1 MSIKITSLLQ
11 LAHDLSNGRKRRS
24 EWEANA
30 WVCEKRGPIV
40 SAGVIPAL
48 DNAED
53 TAEMKLLQASL
64 NAQGLVPRAPDAE
77 HAMLRLLCADARSRK
92 TTPEASEGQGCDFEW
107 LACCG
112 ADTERAPPAE
122 TAQGPSDILCPVKS
136 KEDAPNHD
144 EVFAK
149 MTAVGCEA
157 ESLGLEDAADVF
169 APPEV
174 AASSE
179 GSAAAQAEDRID
191 APREH
196 APVDWRRRD
205 RLPRAIKRLQEL
217 LHGCQGA
224 AIAPSVPADARAP
237 CSPDTA
243 SDMDSDTVDD
253 TIEDASDDTADFV
266 DELVHD
272 SMAEAERQELAEL
285 LTDTALAVDLAV
297 SEMTVVLGQA
307 VATHCQVHD

>member
-1 MSIKITSLLQ
+1 
-11 LAHDLSNGRKRRS
+11 
-24 EWEANA
+24 
-30 WVCEKRGPIV
+30 
-40 SAGVIPAL
+40 
-48 DNAED
+48 
-53 TAEMKLLQASL
+53 
-64 NAQGLVPRAPDAE
+64 
-77 HAMLRLLCADARSRK
+77 MLRLLCADARSRK
-92 TTPEASEGQGCDFEW
+92 TTPEASEEQGCDFEW

-112 ADTERAPPAE
+112 ADTERATPAE
-122 TAQGPSDILCPVKS
+122 MAQGPSDILCPVKS

-157 ESLGLEDAADVF
+157 ESLGPEDAADVF

-174 AASSE
+174 AASRE
-179 GSAAAQAEDRID
+179 GSAAAQAEGRID

-217 LHGCQGA
+217 LRGCQGA

-253 TIEDASDDTADFV
+253 SIEDASDDTADFV

-285 LTDTALAVDLAV
+285 LTHTALAV

-307 VATHCQVHD
+307 VATQCRVHD

>member
-1 MSIKITSLLQ
+1 MSIKMTSLLQ

-24 EWEANA
+24 EWEADA
-30 WVCEKRGPIV
+30 WVCEKRRPIV
-40 SAGVIPAL
+40 SAGIMPAANADDL
-48 DNAED
+48 D
-53 TAEMKLLQASL
+53 EMKLLQASL
-64 NAQGLVPRAPDAE
+64 NAQGLEPRAPDAE
-77 HAMLRLLCADARSRK
+77 HAMLRLFCADARSRRA
-92 TTPEASEGQGCDFEW
+92 TPEASEEHGCDFEW

-112 ADTERAPPAE
+112 AETERAIPAE
-122 TAQGPSDILCPVKS
+122 MAQGPSDVLCPVKS
-136 KEDAPNHD
+136 KEEAPHHD

-149 MTAVGCEA
+149 MTAVGCEV
-157 ESLGLEDAADVF
+157 ESLGPDAADVF

-174 AASSE
+174 AASRE

-217 LHGCQGA
+217 LQGCQGA
-224 AIAPSVPADARAP
+224 AIAPSEPADARAP

-243 SDMDSDTVDD
+243 SDMNSDTVDD

-266 DELVHD
+266 GELVYD
-272 SMAEAERQELAEL
+272 SMAEAERQELAGL
-285 LTDTALAVDLAV
+285 LIDTALEV
-297 SEMTVVLGQA
+297 SEATVALGQA
-307 VATHCQVHD
+307 VATHCRVHD